1 MREKSQWSIDIEIL
15 NSMMGSKLFELP
27 VLDFEECQKLSTII
41 HGETT
46 IAEILGG
53 LTPFTAKQLFVQHN
67 LKLARQIC
75 LKYHRI
81 YPQIEIE
88 DLFQMGIVGL
98 IRAVEKWD
106 PAREFMFSTYATW
119 WIRQSIT
126 RNVADIGSP
135 IRVPVHFQ
143 DRIGKVEEYLEN
155 YREFFGFEPELLE
168 AADAL
173 LISEKEYLEIRSA
186 MFRFESINSITQPS
200 GELYVRTFSPGIIDS
215 SYSDPLL
222 HTQWALLSEQLS
234 GVLDTLSS
242 REAGIIAMRFGIGIV
257 RPMTLEEIGTFYGLT
272 RERIRQIETVCMK
285 KLRHPSRSQV
295 LREYL
300 QDYTFEMDQL
310 PHTEVPPNFVVYSE
324 PQD

>member
-1 MREKSQWSIDIEIL
+1 MREKSQWTLDIEIL
-15 NSMMGSKLFELP
+15 NSMMGSKMFELP
-27 VLDFEECQKLSTII
+27 VLDFEECRELSNII

-46 IAEILGG
+46 LTEIPGG
-53 LTPFTAKQLFVQHN
+53 LTPVTAKQLFVQHN

-88 DLFQMGIVGL
+88 DLFQMGIIGL

-106 PAREFMFSTYATW
+106 PGREFMFSTYATW

-143 DRIGKVEEYLEN
+143 DRIAKVQEYLKN
-155 YREFFGFEPELLE
+155 YREFFGFEPDLLE

-186 MFRFESINSITQPS
+186 MFRFVSINSITQPN
-200 GELYVRTFSPGIIDS
+200 GELYVRTFSPAIIDG
-215 SYSDPLL
+215 SYCEPLL
-222 HTQWALLSEQLS
+222 HTQWASLSEQLS
-234 GVLDTLSS
+234 EVLCTLSS
-242 REAGIIAMRFGIGIV
+242 REAGIISMRFGIGIV
-257 RPMTLEEIGTFYGLT
+257 MPMSLEEIGTFYGLT
-272 RERIRQIETVCMK
+272 RERIRQIESICMK

-310 PHTEVPPNFVVYSE
+310 PHAEILPNFIIYGE